1 MRFALL
7 GLTAALAFGSLAQ
20 AQAPAPAAAPAA
32 TAAPAAYSSDTK
44 IGELIDNPAV
54 KAELLKL
61 IPAVINHPQLND
73 ARDMTLRDLAQ
84 YAPELTPAV
93 FAQVDAEL
101 AKIPKS

>member
-1 MRFALL
+1 MRVALL
-7 GLTAALAFGSLAQ
+7 ALAAALSLGGLAQ
-20 AQAPAPAAAPAA
+20 AQAPAPAPAA
-32 TAAPAAYSSDTK
+32 ASAAAAYSSASKVGD
-44 IGELIDNPAV
+44 LIDNPAV
-54 KAELLKL
+54 KAALLKL
-61 IPAVINHPQLND
+61 IPDVINHPQLND